1 MTNPVFLFV
10 SYRCGVV
17 LTANKGDG
25 QLLVP
30 IDQMS
35 RDARMLSLT
44 RQDVVMLRLKFSVR
58 SAGGD
63 DLGGIDGAAFG
74 ALPAFV
80 LMDNDEQL

>member
-1 MTNPVFLFV
+1 
-10 SYRCGVV
+10 
-17 LTANKGDG
+17 
-25 QLLVP
+25 
-30 IDQMS
+30 
-35 RDARMLSLT
+35 MLSLT